1 MSRPAAIRGIV
12 LAAGMSRRLGRSKQL
27 LEVGGKP
34 LVRHVAER
42 CLQSRLDG
50 VWVVVGHEAEA
61 VRNALAGLD
70 VRIVVN
76 LAYESGQAGSL
87 VTGLDAAA
95 DGADA
100 VVVAL
105 GDQPFIE
112 PEVIDRVIDARR
124 NRRARIAMASYGG
137 DRSHPVLF
145 GHELFSELREIRGDQ
160 GAREII
166 RRHRDEVVL
175 VDGASDRIPLD
186 VDTEEAYALLLER
199 YAADTP

>member
-137 DRSHPVLF
+137 DRSHPVLL